1 MNPPE
6 SEPAPSEATRRKRQT
21 MDEIRRVGL
30 MSSMSL
36 PMETELLHEIVEAAQ
51 PPDSE
56 LPRAPL
62 RVARSPHPLDNFSF
76 DQLCPAEDDEAA
88 LDTVQEE
95 GSAKKQKDLPKGPFK
110 GPTNK
115 VAAPPRERK
124 SERFVPKTML
134 DHNLILQ
141 NLSVSVAKSN
151 ERLAQKVAEKEAEPP
166 KPCVPIENYKMAQK
180 NCPFTWGEMD
190 APKERFRYCDK
201 CNSNIYNFAGM
212 DLPEAEELIFKREER
227 RNAPLYKR
235 ADGKF
240 MTKDCP
246 VALKKKYGLAMMIA
260 GGILLVAILAG
271 IAMLMPPPPPAP
283 KPAEA
288 TPIEVNPELNPN
300 ATTQPGLNSGQG
312 GVNVM
317 PGSAPVE
324 QPPVQV
330 PPVEQP
336 PVQMPPVEQ
345 PPVQKLEQNT
355 NPALQ
360 GLDHFVRIEA
370 REFGSRRTI
379 FQHKFA
385 L

>member
-6 SEPAPSEATRRKRQT
+6 QEPAPSATARLKRKT

-30 MSSMSL
+30 LSSMSL

-51 PPDSE
+51 PPVSE
-56 LPRAPL
+56 VPQAPL

-76 DQLCPAEDDEAA
+76 DELCPEDNDQSAQ
-88 LDTVQEE
+88 DVVQEDSPAADTAE
-95 GSAKKQKDLPKGPFK
+95 RQQVVPKGPFK

-141 NLSVSVAKSN
+141 NLSVSVARSQEK
-151 ERLAQKVAEKEAEPP
+151 LAQKVAEKEAEPP
-166 KPCVPIENYKMAQK
+166 KPCIPIENYKMAQK
-180 NCPFTWGEMD
+180 TCPFTWGEMD

-201 CNSNIYNFAGM
+201 CNANVYNFTGM

-227 RNAPLYKR
+227 RNAPLFRR

-246 VALKKKYGLAMMIA
+246 VALKKKYGMAMMIA
-260 GGILLVAILAG
+260 GGILVLAIIAG
-271 IAMLMPPPPPAP
+271 LAMLMPPPP

-288 TPIEVNPELNPN
+288 PATEVTPEGQTMPS
-300 ATTQPGLNSGQG
+300 QPPLGLNQ
-312 GVNVM
+312 
-317 PGSAPVE
+317 PPPVQE
-324 QPPVQV
+324 QPPLAPNQP
-330 PPVEQP
+330 PPVQEQPP
-336 PVQMPPVEQ
+336 PVQMPDSNGTTDSPG
-345 PPVQKLEQNT
+345 
-355 NPALQ
+355 A
-360 GLDHFVRIEA
+360 
-370 REFGSRRTI
+370 
-379 FQHKFA
+379 
-385 L
+385 